1 MSVDSSGDVMLF
13 EIRRY
18 HFNPAL
24 FAAYREWAKGEAVPY
39 LARELDLVG
48 FWVSNEEPAQIKGEP
63 QDKLG
68 SANVTW
74 IIRWEDRA
82 HRDRVWQRILSD
94 PYWKDIFS
102 RVPGGPASYLRME
115 AQFAESIR

>member
-1 MSVDSSGDVMLF
+1 MLF

-18 HFNPAL
+18 HFDPAL
-24 FAAYREWAKGEAVPY
+24 FAAYREWAKGEALPH
-39 LARELDLVG
+39 LSQELDVVG
-48 FWVSNEEPAQIKGEP
+48 FWVSTDEPAQIKGEP

-74 IIRWEDRA
+74 IIRWKDRA
-82 HRDRVWQRILSD
+82 HRELVWQRILSNSN
-94 PYWKDIFS
+94 WKDIFS

-115 AQFAESIR
+115 AQLAESIQ